1 MLVPIGPSEPR
12 MRRRASDYSIS
23 RSAFRTSAA
32 AWVSIRNPTGGPPSR
47 STSPWIS
54 LPGIRKSNMSIRIL
68 LADDHRILRE
78 GLRSLLAQQP
88 DVSVVGEASGGEEV
102 VALARQLRPDVVIM
116 DVVMPAPDGV
126 PATRLIREELPATKV
141 IALSMHSDRRFVS
154 EMVRAGAQ
162 GYLVKDSAF
171 EELNQAVRTVMAD
184 RPYLSAAITG
194 TLVEDFVRQASSQ
207 ERTPLSPLH
216 MLTAREQE
224 VLRLLADGK
233 RVKEIAH
240 MLNISTKTVE
250 SHRQNVMDKLEIHST
265 IELTRYALREGL
277 TSI

>member
-1 MLVPIGPSEPR
+1 
-12 MRRRASDYSIS
+12 
-23 RSAFRTSAA
+23 
-32 AWVSIRNPTGGPPSR
+32 
-47 STSPWIS
+47 
-54 LPGIRKSNMSIRIL
+54 MSIRII

-88 DVSVVGEASGGEEV
+88 DILVVGEASDGDAA
-102 VALARQLRPDVVIM
+102 VALARQLRPDLVIM
-116 DVVMPAPDGV
+116 DVVMPGTDGIS
-126 PATRLIREELPATKV
+126 ATRQIRAECPETKV

-154 EMVRAGAQ
+154 EMVRAGAL

-171 EELNQAVRTVMAD
+171 EELNQAVRTVMAN
-184 RPYLSAAITG
+184 RPYLSAVITG
-194 TLVEDFVRQASSQ
+194 TLVEDFVRQTSAL
-207 ERTPLSPLH
+207 ERPPVSPLH

-240 MLNISTKTVE
+240 LLTISAKTVE
-250 SHRQNVMDKLEIHST
+250 SHRQNIMDKLEIHST

>member
-1 MLVPIGPSEPR
+1 
-12 MRRRASDYSIS
+12 
-23 RSAFRTSAA
+23 
-32 AWVSIRNPTGGPPSR
+32 
-47 STSPWIS
+47 
-54 LPGIRKSNMSIRIL
+54 MSIRIL

-116 DVVMPAPDGV
+116 DVVMPGLDGV
-126 PATRLIREELPATKV
+126 AATRLIREELPATKV

-207 ERTPLSPLH
+207 ERAPLSPLH

-240 MLNISTKTVE
+240 MLSISTKTVE

>member
-1 MLVPIGPSEPR
+1 M
-12 MRRRASDYSIS
+12 
-23 RSAFRTSAA
+23 
-32 AWVSIRNPTGGPPSR
+32 N
-47 STSPWIS
+47 
-54 LPGIRKSNMSIRIL
+54 IRIL

-78 GLRSLLAQQP
+78 GLRSLLAQQS
-88 DVSVVGEASGGEEV
+88 DITVVGEASSGEEV
-102 VALARQLRPDVVIM
+102 VALARQLRPDVVVM
-116 DVVMPAPDGV
+116 DVVMPGLDGV
-126 PATRLIREELPATKV
+126 AATRIIREELSNTRV

-154 EMVRAGAQ
+154 EMVRAGAL

-171 EELNQAVRTVMAD
+171 EELNQALRAVIED
-184 RPYLSAAITG
+184 RPYLSAVITG
-194 TLVEDFVRQASSQ
+194 TLVEDFVRQASSK
-207 ERTPLSPLH
+207 ERTPISPLTL
-216 MLTAREQE
+216 LTAREQE

-240 MLNISTKTVE
+240 QLNISTKTVE